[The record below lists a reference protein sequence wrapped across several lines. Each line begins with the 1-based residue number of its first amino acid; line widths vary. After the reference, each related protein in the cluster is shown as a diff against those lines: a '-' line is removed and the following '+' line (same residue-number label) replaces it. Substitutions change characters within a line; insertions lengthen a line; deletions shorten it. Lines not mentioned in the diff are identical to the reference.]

1 VTSKQRIRLASA
13 LFVQL
18 RATGRY
24 RGAGRVEAIPD
35 WVRAPQTLRREGT
48 FYMAPKNCSIGP
60 AILVIQTARDV
71 ATALRVTAHDSGPG
85 IALKD
90 LGHIFELLYTTKT
103 EGLGMGLAIV
113 RTIVTAHGGAVGA
126 ENNPE
131 GGASFRVTLPVALEK
146 AR

>member
-1 VTSKQRIRLASA
+1 
-13 LFVQL
+13 
-18 RATGRY
+18 
-24 RGAGRVEAIPD
+24 
-35 WVRAPQTLRREGT
+35 
-48 FYMAPKNCSIGP
+48 MAPKNCSICP
-60 AILVIQTARDV
+60 AILVIQTARHG
-71 ATALRVTAHDSGPG
+71 ATALRLTAHDAGPGIALG

-90 LGHIFELLYTTKT
+90 LGHIFEPLYTTKS

-113 RTIVTAHGGAVGA
+113 HTIVNAHGGAVGA